1 MKRWCA
7 GVSGEESVEGNMT
20 IMSYLGPVV
29 EVVLIQRDG
38 RWRRERLA
46 WGWVSLRSLPEG
58 PEGILIHE
66 QHLRILIANRD

>member
-7 GVSGEESVEGNMT
+7 GVSCEERVQGNMA

-38 RWRRERLA
+38 RWRREHLA
-46 WGWVSLRSLPEG
+46 WGWYLFFRSLPEG
-58 PEGILIHE
+58 LEGILIHE
-66 QHLRILIANRD
+66 QH